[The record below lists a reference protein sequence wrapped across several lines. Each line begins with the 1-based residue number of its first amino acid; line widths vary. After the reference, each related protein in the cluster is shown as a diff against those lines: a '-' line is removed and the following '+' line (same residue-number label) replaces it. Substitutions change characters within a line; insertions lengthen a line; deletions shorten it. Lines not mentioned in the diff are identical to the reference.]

1 METTLVIVG
10 KSLQINKPFLDYI
23 DSQIYLCVK
32 TPKKKIFLDKNDTNI
47 FLLLEQIIDKTEQT
61 IIIASKD
68 SFNLI
73 GKVLSTLNE
82 DELELKDNMLIPS
95 KAKDYTVGSYL
106 LKYNNKIINIIEAQ
120 ETLVLPKIL
129 IKAKEELSLFTLIG
143 LDEDSTKILL
153 EPLANT
159 YEIKLNSTS
168 IVDGW
173 SLIEASTYKYGN
185 IKHFLKAVKSLFP
198 DKFINNDNIIEH
210 IISSLEKENKTVSIA
225 ESCTGGEIASMIT
238 SMTGS
243 SSIFAGSI
251 VSYSNDIKKSWLGV
265 QNDTLEK
272 FGAVSELCI
281 REMLEGVLNASKSDF
296 AMATSGV
303 AGPMGGSKE
312 KPVGTVFVGA
322 RSKNGEVIVE
332 RLLLQGDRNY
342 IQKQSA
348 YHALQLLLRVGKNIF
363 FKKS

>member
-23 DSQIYLCVK
+23 DTQVYLYVK
-32 TPKKKIFLDKNDTNI
+32 TPKKKIFLDKNNKNI
-47 FLLLEQIIDKTEQT
+47 FLLLEQIINQTEQT

-82 DELELKDNMLIPS
+82 DVLELKDNMLVPS
-95 KAKDYTVGSYL
+95 KVDNYTDGSYL
-106 LKYNNKIINIIEAQ
+106 LEYNDKKINIIEAK
-120 ETLVLPKIL
+120 ETLELPKIL
-129 IKAKEELSLFTLIG
+129 IRAKEEISTFTLIG

-153 EPLANT
+153 NPLADT
-159 YEIKLNSTS
+159 YEIKLNSTT

-185 IKHFLKAVKSLFP
+185 LENFLKSVKSLFP
-198 DKFINNDNIIEH
+198 DKFIKNANVIEH
-210 IISSLEKENKTVSIA
+210 IIASLQEDEKTVSVA

-238 SMTGS
+238 SVSGS
-243 SSIFAGSI
+243 SAVFNGSI
-251 VSYSNDIKKSWLGV
+251 VSYSNDIKKAWLGV
-265 QNDTLEK
+265 PEDTLEN
-272 FGAVSELCI
+272 FGAVSELCV
-281 REMLEGVLNASKSDF
+281 REMMEGVLNASLSDF
-296 AMATSGV
+296 AVATSGV
-303 AGPMGGSKE
+303 AGPSGGSKE

-322 RSKNGEVIVE
+322 RSKDGEAIVE

-342 IQKQSA
+342 IQIQSA
-348 YHALQLLLRVGKNIF
+348 YHALRLLLSVGKNIF
-363 FKKS
+363 FKK